1 MINRLSTAPFE
12 QNESWGMRCKSVRC
26 KARFL
31 HSNVAASYNIMG
43 AVYQG
48 QCRYKETLEMHSKAL
63 EIRIHLIGDHLDIAA
78 SYHNMG
84 TVYESQGRYDEAP
97 TAPTANPWA
106 RSQQPP

>member
-63 EIRIHLIGDHLDIAA
+63 EIRIHLIGDHLDG
-78 SYHNMG
+78 SR
-84 TVYESQGRYDEAP
+84 VVP
-97 TAPTANPWA
+97 
-106 RSQQPP
+106 